1 MHPYALFDRIL
12 VFALTAH
19 FWTLLGDIMTK
30 VRITTALLSTAALL
44 LTGAANARE
53 FADIYTECGLGA
65 MIAPNNAA
73 VAAVTNVTWDLGT
86 TAISS
91 NATSPESCE
100 GGQGNSA
107 AFIFDAY
114 PSIEKDLAVGSG
126 EHLTALLTI
135 AGVEEA
141 QQGEL
146 SAQLRADFA
155 ELVAVESYTEQT
167 RFEKAENLYE
177 LLYVQIG

>member
-1 MHPYALFDRIL
+1 MR
-12 VFALTAH
+12 
-19 FWTLLGDIMTK
+19 K
-30 VRITTALLSTAALL
+30 VRITAVLLSTGALL
-44 LTGAANARE
+44 LSGAANARE
-53 FADIYTECGLGA
+53 FADIYTDCGLGA
-65 MIAPNNAA
+65 MIAPNNDA

-91 NATSPESCE
+91 NASSPESCE
-100 GGQGNSA
+100 GGQGDSA

-126 EHLTALLTI
+126 EHLTALLSI

-141 QQGEL
+141 QRGEL

-155 ELVAVESYTEQT
+155 ELVAVESYSEQT
-167 RFEKAENLYE
+167 RFEKAENLYA
-177 LLYVQIG
+177 LLYRQIG